1 MEENKKQYAI
11 GFDPYTNDNNDESVA
26 VVFKRDEVS
35 GKAIVE
41 YLGRPNEIAFPHL
54 IEEMKNYY
62 GTFILEER
70 LKAQMAIDPGANGAI
85 VIQKPNGIVESFKM
99 PDTPKDLFEL
109 FKSLKTQYDVEC
121 MLEKVG
127 GMPKM
132 GGSSMFNFGQG
143 YGHIEMALI
152 ANEIKTTTTSP
163 QAWQKTMLIGTK
175 SKLSTTEWKN
185 KLKAKAQQLYPH
197 LKVTL
202 GNADALL
209 ILEYAKNLKK

>member
-1 MEENKKQYAI
+1 MERLNPQQMENK
-11 GFDPYTNDNNDESVA
+11 T
-26 VVFKRDEVS
+26 
-35 GKAIVE
+35 
-41 YLGRPNEIAFPHL
+41 L
-54 IEEMKNYY
+54 I
-62 GTFILEER
+62 
-70 LKAQMAIDPGANGAI
+70 AIDPGANGAI
-85 VIQKPNGIVESFKM
+85 VVRTFDGSIISYKM

-109 FKSLKTQYDVEC
+109 FKSLRQNDYDVEC

-197 LKVTL
+197 IKVTL
-202 GNADALL
+202 ANADALL
-209 ILEYAKNLKK
+209 ILEYAINLKK

>member
-1 MEENKKQYAI
+1 
-11 GFDPYTNDNNDESVA
+11 
-26 VVFKRDEVS
+26 
-35 GKAIVE
+35 
-41 YLGRPNEIAFPHL
+41 
-54 IEEMKNYY
+54 
-62 GTFILEER
+62 
-70 LKAQMAIDPGANGAI
+70 MAIDPGANGAI
-85 VIQKPNGIVESFKM
+85 AIKTIRGIFSHKM
-99 PDTPKDLFEL
+99 PDTPKDLFDL
-109 FKSLKTQYDVEC
+109 FKSFKEVFDVEC

-143 YGHIEMALI
+143 YGYIEMALI

-197 LKVTL
+197 IKVTL
-202 GNADALL
+202 ANADALL
-209 ILEYAKNLKK
+209 ILEYAINLKKS